1 MRVDPATVSEALFVL
16 DELGGTGRRDTCGRV
31 EDGGERREW
40 GGIGVREPEVV
51 KDDVRRVG
59 REGERALA
67 SIYRA
72 HLVFAEGVNES
83 RDVDGLMG
91 GNLLEMTPG
100 R

>member
-1 MRVDPATVSEALFVL
+1 M
-16 DELGGTGRRDTCGRV
+16 
-31 EDGGERREW
+31 
-40 GGIGVREPEVV
+40 V